1 MDRSEF
7 KFERRNV
14 VACATAFVMAVS
26 MSLPAT
32 AFADESA
39 LNGSDGAR
47 AVVVDAQPDAEPA
60 GAIAIDKGEAYE
72 EAPEVSSPIALFS
85 YSYTRIT
92 PMQLSDNMKYFTLYE
107 SGRNYNQG
115 FSSGDGYHAMGYY
128 QFDNRYSLQDF
139 MQGCYWYDP
148 STFSMFK
155 WATDSSL
162 DLSSSAMAVN
172 GQLTELGQKAQDSW
186 HAAYAAA
193 PGLFAQLQD
202 GYAYTTYY
210 VPAERYLKSI
220 GVDISDRNDAV
231 KGLSWGMCV
240 LFGSG
245 GMQYYFNQA
254 NLTSDM
260 TDTEFVTNVCNS
272 IIDNVA
278 SRVNNYALS
287 YQNRYERE
295 LKTCLSIID
304 QTGDTR
310 VPVGAL
316 PDAATASAVGNEPAP
331 APSVGEVS
339 GAGEASGAG
348 ESNSGSSASSG
359 SNANDVVSSGNGSAS
374 GAQQP
379 SQPAAPSEPAM
390 PSPTVPGNVDASS
403 DVSQG
408 SNVSSGNVGSGTQD
422 SNGASSA
429 GSLQPSS
436 DAADLKSALPAQDAS
451 NGASSNAG
459 SSSGSAVGGSA
470 SGSSEAGSSKANEN
484 GAGSSASSADT
495 NTSVKGS
502 ATAGTPGEPTSEKT
516 SSSENPEQDITQ
528 LSLSKAVDATSKTD
542 GSQENG
548 GTKAS
553 GTNTNNANSQSQ
565 VDANTPQQGKKLSQT
580 NDSTMKLIIAMAA
593 AAVVALVVIGV
604 VVFRMTRRR
613 H

>member
-39 LNGSDGAR
+39 LNDSNGAK

-60 GAIAIDKGEAYE
+60 GAIAIDKGEVYE

-92 PMQLSDNMKYFTLYE
+92 PMQLSDNMRYFTLYE

-155 WATDSSL
+155 WATDSSV
-162 DLSSSAMAVN
+162 DLSSSAMAIN

-210 VPAERYLKSI
+210 MPAERYLKSI
-220 GVDISDRNDAV
+220 GVDISNRNDAV

-245 GMQYYFNQA
+245 GMQYYFNHA
-254 NLTSDM
+254 NLTSGM

-272 IIDNVA
+272 VIDNVA
-278 SRVNNYALS
+278 SRVSNYASS

-295 LKTCLSIID
+295 LKTCLNIIQ

-310 VPVGAL
+310 VPVAAQPGDAGAG
-316 PDAATASAVGNEPAP
+316 AAGNEPSQ
-331 APSVGEVS
+331 APS
-339 GAGEASGAG
+339 AGEASGAG
-348 ESNSGSSASSG
+348 EATDVIESNSGSSASSG
-359 SNANDVVSSGNGSAS
+359 SNVDDVVSSGSGSAS
-374 GAQQP
+374 GAEKP
-379 SQPAAPSEPAM
+379 SQPAAPSEPAT
-390 PSPTVPGNVDASS
+390 PAPAVPGNVDASG

-408 SNVSSGNVGSGTQD
+408 SNVSSDNVGSDTQD

-429 GSLQPSS
+429 GSQQPSS
-436 DAADLKSALPAQDAS
+436 DVADLKPASPAQDAS
-451 NGASSNAG
+451 NGASSNVG
-459 SSSGSAVGGSA
+459 SSGSAGSGSV
-470 SGSSEAGSSKANEN
+470 SGSSETGSSKANEN
-484 GAGSSASSADT
+484 GTGSSASSADA
-495 NTSVKGS
+495 NTGVKGS
-502 ATAGTPGEPTSEKT
+502 AAAGMSGAPTSEKA
-516 SSSENPEQDITQ
+516 SSSDNPEQDITQ
-528 LSLSKAVDATSKTD
+528 LSLRTAVDKTSKTD
-542 GSQENG
+542 GSQNNSG
-548 GTKAS
+548 PKAS
-553 GTNTNNANSQSQ
+553 GTNTDNANSQSQ
-565 VDANTPQQGKKLSQT
+565 ADANTPQQGKKLSQT

-604 VVFRMTRRR
+604 VVFRMTRHR